1 MNERREGVRVALDVK
16 VSEKLVAGTA
26 KARAINLSNVGMRYT
41 KPGNTPGHGAKEVFL
56 EFALAGE
63 SEPIRVMG
71 WVVEEI
77 AKGDALETAVTF
89 MFLQKTDEM
98 KINTYV
104 QKQLSKL
111 SQ

>member
-1 MNERREGVRVALDVK
+1 MNERREGVRVALDVT

-56 EFALAGE
+56 EFTLAGE
-63 SEPIRVMG
+63 TEPVRVTG

-77 AKGDALETAVTF
+77 VTASGLETAVTF
-89 MFLQKTDEM
+89 MFLQENDEK

-104 QKQLSKL
+104 HNQRQRGTA
-111 SQ
+111 